1 MRSRAAGG
9 KSLRPHVPLA
19 AASESDDMRASQAP
33 PPQQLELDAVDRGI
47 LKALRADG
55 RANNSVIAAEI
66 GVAEGTVRQRMRKLT
81 EAGVVRVSALV
92 NPEIISEH
100 QLCVLGINVQE
111 NKRLELCA
119 SEVSALP
126 EVRSVAIVTGRYD
139 LLVEVLVASNRGL
152 IHFLSESLATVQGIQ
167 SSETFLL
174 LKTYDKWI

>member
-1 MRSRAAGG
+1 
-9 KSLRPHVPLA
+9 
-19 AASESDDMRASQAP
+19 MRALNISAQAT
-33 PPQQLELDAVDRGI
+33 LTLDELDRGI
-47 LKALRADG
+47 IQALRDDG
-55 RANNSVIAAEI
+55 RSNNSAIAAQL

-100 QLCVLGINVQE
+100 QLCLIGMKVE
-111 NKRLELCA
+111 ESKRLEA
-119 SEVSALP
+119 TAQDVSKLP

-139 LLVEVLVASNRGL
+139 LLVEVLVDSNHGL
-152 IHFLSESLATVQGIQ
+152 IRFLSESLAQVSGIQ